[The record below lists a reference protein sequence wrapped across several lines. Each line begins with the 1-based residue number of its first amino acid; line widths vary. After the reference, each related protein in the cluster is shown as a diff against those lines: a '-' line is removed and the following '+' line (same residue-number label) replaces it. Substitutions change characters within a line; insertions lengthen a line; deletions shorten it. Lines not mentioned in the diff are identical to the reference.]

1 MLISNALTALS
12 LLSLASAAAIPDA
25 NIEERAASTVD
36 AGFKAKGKR
45 FVSLK
50 TAGKNMSMLTSVKV
64 LGNCRGPWHSQQ
76 PAALQHCKATLWS
89 DHS

>member
-12 LLSLASAAAIPDA
+12 VLSLASAAALPDV

-45 FVSLK
+45 FV
-50 TAGKNMSMLTSVKV
+50 MSYNQTIWIDLLMPVQV
-64 LGNCRGPWHSQQ
+64 LGHCR
-76 PAALQHCKATLWS
+76 
-89 DHS
+89 